1 MYLPG
6 CTLLLSCS
14 YLQHLSSFQ
23 ITKLHTNLI
32 SEDSPCQL
40 PGLLSL
46 CTLDAVIG
54 KTHVAL
60 NNSLFGNTDEDPDL
74 TLIVEYASELLF
86 VLVDLISLYQKFA
99 G

>member
-1 MYLPG
+1 M
-6 CTLLLSCS
+6 
-14 YLQHLSSFQ
+14 
-23 ITKLHTNLI
+23 N
-32 SEDSPCQL
+32 EDSPYQL

-46 CTLDAVIG
+46 CTLYAVIG

-74 TLIVEYASELLF
+74 TLVVEYASELLV